1 VLYKINTPDAR
12 EEIQTRSTVWE
23 INERSSIPGM
33 SKAPRAAGKLCQSFS
48 MARKSRPSLFL
59 GRWWHKNDSARTL
72 RQGVKTEEY
81 FSEPFC
87 RGANGG
93 GAC

>member
-23 INERSSIPGM
+23 LNERSSIPGM

-48 MARKSRPSLFL
+48 MARKLRPSLFL
-59 GRWWHKNDSARTL
+59 GRGGGIKMTPRVLYDKVL
-72 RQGVKTEEY
+72 TEEY